1 MTVIWI
7 ILELIF
13 LFFFFELPLVD
24 DTVKSKYEQYVE
36 YKRQQQQVQ
45 NSSGEVDEKCSNVN
59 QNVEEQNS
67 NCDPSLSVSEQEKSP
82 LLRNDSMKDMQ
93 TPPTSH
99 RSVTQPPL
107 NFIQRAYWLL
117 NG

>member
-1 MTVIWI
+1 MAVIWI

-24 DTVKSKYEQYVE
+24 DTVKSKYEQYLE
-36 YKRQQQQVQ
+36 HKQRQQQVQ
-45 NSSGEVDEKCSNVN
+45 ASSDEQNEVNEKCSNVN
-59 QNVEEQNS
+59 QNVAEQSS
-67 NCDPSLSVSEQEKSP
+67 NYDP
-82 LLRNDSMKDMQ
+82 LLSATEEEKVPLVIGSMQ
-93 TPPTSH
+93 TPPESH
-99 RSVTQPPL
+99 ESVTKPPR